1 MIVPVIVE
9 GWKLHLYG
17 YVPAV
22 LNWNVNVSPVVSKVC
37 ELHTPVVLVVVCV
50 PDARVHITLQPAVV
64 VTEVGEKKLLLTVT
78 CLHALTV
85 QV

>member
-1 MIVPVIVE
+1 M
-9 GWKLHLYG
+9 
-17 YVPAV
+17 
-22 LNWNVNVSPVVSKVC
+22 LNWKVNVSPAVSKVC
-37 ELHTPVVLVVVCV
+37 ELHTPVVLLEVWV

-64 VTEVGEKKLLLTVT
+64 VTEAGEKKLLLTVT